1 MTGPTRIAQ
10 VITRFIAGAGGI
22 TLRGALGLD
31 RDRYSVTVLGADGG
45 PLFAEAERAGFE
57 TVRLHH
63 MCPEPNAREDVRG
76 LLELTEHIRAGGFD
90 LVHTHSAKA
99 GALGRMA
106 ARRAGVP
113 AIVHSFHGFP
123 FHDFQSP
130 ARRAMLITMERRL
143 GRITDQF
150 LTDGGAIAAEAVR
163 LRIAPPERIYAID
176 SPVDTDIPALS
187 AATRARARRL
197 LGIPS
202 DLRVVGSVGR
212 LDEQKAPED
221 MVAAMA
227 RLDRADVR
235 LVWLGDGRLRTHVE
249 RLIASKGLSDRCLL
263 LGDRRDVA
271 TLLPAFDVFAM
282 SSLYEGLPCA
292 VIEAMTCGVP
302 VVATAVN
309 SVPEVVVPG
318 RTGLLVPPRD
328 PARLARA
335 ITYLLGHPDQAARM
349 AAEAR
354 DRLGGRFRAEAL
366 GRTLGEVY
374 DLALGQSPSPG
385 ATSPSTMMP
394 AGRSR
399 PQQANHPSLR
409 SVRFRLTKVSNCS

>member
-1 MTGPTRIAQ
+1 
-10 VITRFIAGAGGI
+10 
-22 TLRGALGLD
+22 
-31 RDRYSVTVLGADGG
+31 
-45 PLFAEAERAGFE
+45 
-57 TVRLHH
+57 
-63 MCPEPNAREDVRG
+63 
-76 LLELTEHIRAGGFD
+76 
-90 LVHTHSAKA
+90 
-99 GALGRMA
+99 
-106 ARRAGVP
+106 
-113 AIVHSFHGFP
+113 
-123 FHDFQSP
+123 
-130 ARRAMLITMERRL
+130 
-143 GRITDQF
+143 
-150 LTDGGAIAAEAVR
+150 
-163 LRIAPPERIYAID
+163 
-176 SPVDTDIPALS
+176 
-187 AATRARARRL
+187 
-197 LGIPS
+197 
-202 DLRVVGSVGR
+202 VGSVGR

>member
-1 MTGPTRIAQ
+1 
-10 VITRFIAGAGGI
+10 
-22 TLRGALGLD
+22 LD

-45 PLFAEAERAGFE
+45 SLFAEAERAGFE

-63 MCPEPNAREDVRG
+63 MCPELNAREDVRG
-76 LLELTEHIRAGGFD
+76 LRELTEHLRAGGFD

-99 GALGRMA
+99 GALGRVA
-106 ARRAGVP
+106 ARRVGVP
-113 AIVHSFHGFP
+113 GIVHSFHGFP

-130 ARRAMLITMERRL
+130 ARRAMFIAVERRL

-163 LRIAPPERIYAID
+163 LRIAAPERIHAID
-176 SPVDTDIPALS
+176 SPVDAGIPALS
-187 AATRARARRL
+187 AVTRARARRL
-197 LGIPS
+197 LGIPP
-202 DLRVVGSVGR
+202 DLRIVGSVGR

-227 RLDRADVR
+227 KLDRADVR

-249 RLIASKGLSDRCLL
+249 RLIARKGLSDRFLL

-271 TLLPAFDVFAM
+271 TLLPGFDVFAM

-309 SVPEVVVPG
+309 AVPEVVIPG

-335 ITYLLGHPDQAARM
+335 LAHLLDHPDQAARM

-354 DRLGGRFRAEAL
+354 DRLGRRFRAEAL

-374 DLALGQSPSPG
+374 DLALARPPSRT
-385 ATSPSTMMP
+385 ATPSST
-394 AGRSR
+394 RSR
-399 PQQANHPSLR
+399 LR
-409 SVRFRLTKVSNCS
+409 KVGNYS